1 MYNLI
6 TITDMDGNSDVEGSA
21 FIGGD
26 IVSRSSA
33 NFAIHSN
40 NIPATDVSLE
50 VAGSFGS
57 GNTIQLSHG
66 RGRVKGGN
74 DGKRNNVQW
83 QVHGRTC
90 NVNDGNQGAN
100 FALDQTLLSKANQIK
115 EDLMYPATHSSTIIK
130 FNRLNSLD

>member
-1 MYNLI
+1 
-6 TITDMDGNSDVEGSA
+6 MDGNSDVEGSA

-33 NFAIHSN
+33 NFAIHLN
-40 NIPATDVSLE
+40 NIPALDVSLE

-100 FALDQTLLSKANQIK
+100 FALDQTLSRKQTKSKR
-115 EDLMYPATHSSTIIK
+115 T
-130 FNRLNSLD
+130 